1 MVFPELVAHRGYA
14 LHYPENTLVAVEAA
28 IRAGARYVEIDIQ
41 LTADK
46 LPVLFHDRDLERLC
60 GVIGKV
66 HEFPFVRLRGLR
78 ASEFGRFGYRYAQVP
93 IATLAEFV
101 ALLQRE
107 PQVTAFVE
115 LKRISIERFGT
126 ASMLGQVLPVIEP
139 VRDQCVLI
147 SFSQECLLAARQV
160 GRHDLGVILE
170 QWSDRKSGL
179 VQKIR
184 PDYLFCDAASLPRRG
199 GLRTAP
205 ARLAVYEITDPNE
218 AAALAR
224 RGVELVETFA
234 IGEMLSAFELLR
246 EAPA

>member
-1 MVFPELVAHRGYA
+1 MMFPELVAHRGYA

-28 IRAGARYVEIDIQ
+28 IRAGAHYVEVDIQ

-46 LPVLFHDRDLERLC
+46 LPVLFHDRDLERVC
-60 GVIGKV
+60 GVVGKV
-66 HEFPFVRLRGLR
+66 HEFPLIRLHGLR

-126 ASMLGQVLPVIEP
+126 DSMLEQVLPVIEP
-139 VRDQCVLI
+139 VRKQCVLI
-147 SFSQECLLAARQV
+147 SFSQECLLAARQF
-160 GRHDLGVILE
+160 GWHHLGVILE
-170 QWSDRKSGL
+170 QWSDRKSGV

-184 PDYLFCDAASLPRRG
+184 PEYLFCDAVSLPRRG

-234 IGEMLSAFELLR
+234 IGEMLSTFEMLR